1 MLARLRFVRAL
12 VIVFAFL
19 PALVLVTPSQAAPAP
34 ASVGVKITKAPGV
47 VSAAGFARNFASL
60 TVKTAPKANCS
71 IRVVYKTTVSK
82 AAGLEPKQANAA
94 GTVSWTWRVG
104 TSTAKG
110 TWPITVSCVGQGSA
124 RTTITIK

>member
-1 MLARLRFVRAL
+1 MFARPRFVRAL
-12 VIVFAFL
+12 AIVFAFL
-19 PALVLVTPSQAAPAP
+19 PALVLATPSQAAPAP
-34 ASVGVKITKAPGV
+34 AMVGVKIIKAPGV
-47 VSAAGFARNFASL
+47 VTAAGYARAFASL

-71 IRVVYKTTVSK
+71 IRVVYKTGVST
-82 AAGLEPKQANAA
+82 AAGLGPKQASAT